1 MKQTFLKSFSARV
14 AMMLLTASVTL
25 TSCEELLGEWDRPTP
40 VPTEKLKST
49 GTISYDETTV
59 NKILTDPA
67 FTNVL
72 TITGDGTV
80 TYESSNKT
88 VATIDANGEVTL
100 GGIVGTTTITATVTD
115 TDNYTYATK
124 TATYTLNV
132 NSPTIGMFLNKDGSI
147 TTTMQTSG
155 DNESY
160 AVIAYVGTV
169 ANYFDKFIAI
179 AITDANSGNQCKWGD
194 AVAAVGNYADE
205 HKITFGG
212 TTYQK
217 SNALTTVYDQ
227 VADNTATPSNS
238 RTEATIKGWRLPS
251 VTDWRYI
258 LAGLGELVTP
268 TPTDPVGI
276 SVSTVF
282 GNATQRTNINNA
294 CGNVTPTLKTTNGY
308 WTSSDYDGSNAWYHL
323 STGKF
328 GKGPTTGSYQ
338 VRAVFA
344 Y

>member
-59 NKILTDPA
+59 NKLLTDPA

-132 NSPTIGMFLNKDGSI
+132 SPTIGMFLNKDGSI

-227 VADNTATPSNS
+227 VEDNTATPSNS

-282 GNATQRTNINNA
+282 GDATQRTNINNA

-308 WTSSDYDGSNAWYHL
+308 WTSSYDDGSNAWYHS

-328 GKGPTTGSYQ
+328 WKGPTTGSYQ